1 MSGPDRTGRPPRP
14 KAQPTS
20 ISAPLGTGKL
30 GPGVS
35 RGVGAGRT
43 SREPRFMEGSLQSR
57 RVFLSESVD
66 SSKQDH
72 KEANNDFP
80 YQPET

>member
-1 MSGPDRTGRPPRP
+1 
-14 KAQPTS
+14 
-20 ISAPLGTGKL
+20 
-30 GPGVS
+30 
-35 RGVGAGRT
+35 
-43 SREPRFMEGSLQSR
+43 MEGSLQSR